1 MSQSWKTVKTLLTSK
16 SLKVQFIPTDSTCT
30 LLTSQS
36 FKVQFIPTP
45 LLSAFLFPTIG
56 SVWQSVYCACQ
67 CCDVCAMALAIN
79 CIQGRSWSLDWSNN
93 RIGSFSSFFCLSQC
107 HCLWFTF
114 SVQVVFLSTKP
125 WQFHLQKDCPAR
137 HIWPD
142 YRFCLGP
149 ADADELGPPRVI
161 IAASSISLPPMSL
174 VMFCASKWPT
184 SMNFFFS
191 LTWLCT
197 SHSSGNKFTSC
208 HTCSPVANAIH
219 HPRIWFHLLA
229 PTVGQMCPWLQS
241 QALITILTQVTN
253 TFASMH
259 PSFNSLI
266 WRFSPFGCD
275 PSSKNPACTWG
286 TIL

>member
-1 MSQSWKTVKTLLTSK
+1 MCVPWLWQSTA
-16 SLKVQFIPTDSTCT
+16 
-30 LLTSQS
+30 
-36 FKVQFIPTP
+36 FKVGHGLWIGVTTG
-45 LLSAFLFPTIG
+45 LEVFPI
-56 SVWQSVYCACQ
+56 
-67 CCDVCAMALAIN
+67 
-79 CIQGRSWSLDWSNN
+79 
-93 RIGSFSSFFCLSQC
+93 
-107 HCLWFTF
+107 F
-114 SVQVVFLSTKP
+114 SVSVSVIAFDSCFQSRSLLFLSTKP

-142 YRFCLGP
+142 YRFCLGH
-149 ADADELGPPRVI
+149 ADIDELCPPRVI
-161 IAASSISLPPMSL
+161 FAASSISLPRMSL

-229 PTVGQMCPWLQS
+229 PTVGQMRPWLQS

-253 TFASMH
+253 TSASMH

-275 PSSKNPACTWG
+275 PSSKNPAGTWG

>member
-107 HCLWFTF
+107 HCLWFMF
-114 SVQVVFLSTKP
+114 SVQVIVVSFNQAMAVSPAKRLSSQT
-125 WQFHLQKDCPAR
+125 HLAWLPVL
-137 HIWPD
+137 
-142 YRFCLGP
+142 LGP
-149 ADADELGPPRVI
+149 CWYRWTLPSACHLCGILHFIASDVI
-161 IAASSISLPPMSL
+161 
-174 VMFCASKWPT
+174 
-184 SMNFFFS
+184 
-191 LTWLCT
+191 
-197 SHSSGNKFTSC
+197 SH
-208 HTCSPVANAIH
+208 VL
-219 HPRIWFHLLA
+219 R
-229 PTVGQMCPWLQS
+229 Q
-241 QALITILTQVTN
+241 QVTN
-253 TFASMH
+253 INEFLFQLDMTLHQS
-259 PSFNSLI
+259 
-266 WRFSPFGCD
+266 
-275 PSSKNPACTWG
+275 
-286 TIL
+286 